1 MRDKDKKPVRR
12 GEIKPVRQGEVW
24 LADLKPAVGVEQRG
38 YRPVVILSGNM
49 LNSHLP
55 LVFAA
60 PLTTRVKRY
69 KGNPVIL
76 PETENGLAEASEL
89 LVFHFR
95 SMSRERLV
103 KKIGSVRPRLVA
115 EAIKTLNDLL
125 RF

>member
-1 MRDKDKKPVRR
+1 MMEAKNAVQ
-12 GEIKPVRQGEVW
+12 QGEVW
-24 LADLKPAVGVEQRG
+24 LADLNPVVGREQRG
-38 YRPVVILSGNM
+38 FRPVVILSGNM

-60 PLTTRVKRY
+60 PLTTRVKHF

-76 PETENGLAEASEL
+76 PDSENGLAAPSEL

-95 SMSRERLV
+95 SLSRERLV
-103 KKIGSVRPRLVA
+103 EKIGSVRPALITK
-115 EAIKTLNDLL
+115 AIKTLNDLL

>member
-1 MRDKDKKPVRR
+1 MMEMDKKS
-12 GEIKPVRQGEVW
+12 IRQGEVW
-24 LADLKPAVGVEQRG
+24 LADLNPVVGQEQHG

-60 PLTTRVKRY
+60 PLTTKVKHF
-69 KGNPVIL
+69 KGNPIIL
-76 PETENGLAEASEL
+76 PDRANGLSEPSEL

-95 SMSRERLV
+95 SMSRDRLV
-103 KKIGSVRPRLVA
+103 KKIGSVGPAQVT
-115 EAIKTLNDLL
+115 EAIKTLNDLV